1 MMTES
6 SETQTFSTQLEG
18 LFDTPSPGLQ
28 DEGLEA
34 LILGRI
40 VRRRRLRAGVL
51 AIGTVTGVGIAIYS
65 LSLLQLPSIWT
76 GPLFELLSG
85 NSLINFLYAA
95 LGAGGVTS
103 VVVAGVLTVLGLAFA
118 RVLEEV

>member
-18 LFDTPSPGLQ
+18 LFDAPSPGLH
-28 DEGLEA
+28 DVELEA
-34 LILGRI
+34 RI
-40 VRRRRLRAGVL
+40 MARIARRRRLRAGIL
-51 AIGTVTGVGIAIYS
+51 AIGAFTGVGIATHS
-65 LSLLQLPSIWT
+65 LSLVQLPSIRT

-85 NSLINFLYAA
+85 NSLINSLYAS
-95 LGAGGVTS
+95 LGAGGFAP
-103 VVVAGVLTVLGLAFA
+103 VVIACGMTLVGLAFA